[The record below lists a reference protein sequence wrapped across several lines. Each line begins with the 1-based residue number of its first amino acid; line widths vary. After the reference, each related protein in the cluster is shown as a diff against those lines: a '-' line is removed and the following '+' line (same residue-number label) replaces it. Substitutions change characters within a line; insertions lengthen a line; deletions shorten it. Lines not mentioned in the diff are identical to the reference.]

1 MAYLIIFFAMVLV
14 IGPVLWLRPSKRERE
29 LAAMR
34 QQAILTGAKIHPMNI
49 RRDQVYSRVLER
61 NPHLG
66 DETWVR
72 YQWIAKEDE
81 TGPDIK
87 DSWVQRKDKEQGLVW
102 ESRSIKSV
110 ENEAIEAILNPW
122 RNHSDGRFLALE
134 LGPRNV
140 AIVWNERADSEE
152 LKQLCGRARAFFTSK
167 S

>member
-34 QQAILTGAKIHPMNI
+34 QQAMLTGAKVHPMNI
-49 RRDQVYSRVLER
+49 RRDPVYSRILER

-66 DETWVR
+66 DDTWVR

-81 TGPDIK
+81 IGPDIK
-87 DSWVQRKDKEQGLVW
+87 DSWIQRKDKEQGLVW
-102 ESRSIKSV
+102 EPRSIKSS
-110 ENEAIEAILNPW
+110 ENETIEAILNRW
-122 RNHSDGRFLALE
+122 RENSDGRFLALE

-152 LKQLCGRARAFFTSK
+152 LKRMCALARAFFLRKT
-167 S
+167 